1 MDRVKKMCLAI
12 PMKVVELINPD
23 KALVEAGTVSIEVSL
38 RLVGDV
44 TLGEYVLVHTG
55 FAIEVMDIAAA
66 EETLLLLEEMVR
78 LDQTNPDSYK
88 DNSHEKH

>member
-1 MDRVKKMCLAI
+1 MCLAI

-55 FAIEVMDIAAA
+55 FAIEVMDNAAA

-78 LDQTNPDSYK
+78 LEQTNPDSYK